1 MAKKKKVGCT
11 LKVVDL
17 YYEEG
22 TIPHY
27 YGFKKGDKIA
37 EKHRIKNG
45 SGVIFDKDDYDPPK
59 LIVQFENL
67 DILCADPTYDI
78 RDIVFNELNRKKMSD
93 KLLKNLWKI
102 FKNYEIE
109 TTVRE
114 SHNNIEYDWS
124 VVECMIKDRIQT
136 AILDGDL

>member
-1 MAKKKKVGCT
+1 MAKKKVGCT

-22 TIPHY
+22 ITPHY

-45 SGVIFDKDDYDPPK
+45 SAVIFDKDDYEPSK
-59 LIVQFENL
+59 LIMQFNNL
-67 DILCADPTYDI
+67 DILCADPMHDI
-78 RDIVFNELNRKKMSD
+78 KDIVFNELNRKKISD

-102 FKNYEIE
+102 FKDYEIE

-124 VVECMIKDRIQT
+124 AVEYMIKDRIQT
-136 AILDGDL
+136 AILDGDI

>member
-1 MAKKKKVGCT
+1 MAKKKIKCT
-11 LKVVDL
+11 LRVVDL

-22 TIPHY
+22 NTPHY

-37 EKHRIKNG
+37 EKHRMKNG
-45 SGVIFDKDDYDPPK
+45 SAVIFDKDDYEPSK
-59 LIVQFENL
+59 LIMQFENL
-67 DILCADPTYDI
+67 DILCADPTYNI
-78 RDIVFNELNRKKMSD
+78 KDIVFNELNRKKMSN

-102 FKNYEIE
+102 FKKYEIE

-124 VVECMIKDRIQT
+124 VVNSRIKDRIQT